1 LGGGGKSVFVAIT
14 VDIDADVILILV
26 ELDIAEL
33 TITIRIKYIMVI
45 GKGEIVEIAREVI
58 SYGNTVRLPTR
69 TSAIVFKVIES
80 PILSSTKL
88 E

>member
-1 LGGGGKSVFVAIT
+1 
-14 VDIDADVILILV
+14 
-26 ELDIAEL
+26 
-33 TITIRIKYIMVI
+33 MVI
-45 GKGEIVEIAREVI
+45 GKGEVVEIAREVI

-69 TSAIVFKVIES
+69 TSAIVFKVIQS